1 MEDQFNCE
9 ASGHACILVIVKL
22 MKSHLRP
29 LLTRY
34 QPESGPNAKSQWCVK
49 IELVSQSLI
58 QLINNLQI

>member
-29 LLTRY
+29 LATNLKVD
-34 QPESGPNAKSQWCVK
+34 QMLNPNG
-49 IELVSQSLI
+49 VSKLNWFLSL
-58 QLINNLQI
+58 LFS